1 MRLILFLILIT
12 AATSCDKLAFTKSDD
27 NNQLDTIVDFT
38 TVDFYPSFKA
48 CDTLI
53 DKNTKADC
61 FRNTIH
67 QKIGAELQKYSF
79 IIKDSIDEIIYVD
92 LIINANG
99 EVLFDELESSD
110 SIKKQLPELDSIIK
124 ISVQRMDKIYP
135 AVKRGIPV
143 TSKYKLPIRILLKD

>member
-1 MRLILFLILIT
+1 VRLILFLILIT
-12 AATSCDKLAFTKSDD
+12 TATSCDKLPFTKSNDTI
-27 NNQLDTIVDFT
+27 QLDTIVDFT

-79 IIKDSIDEIIYVD
+79 TIKDSIDETIYVD
-92 LIINANG
+92 LVINAHG
-99 EVLFDELESSD
+99 EVLFDELESSIA
-110 SIKKQLPELDSIIK
+110 IKNQLPELDSIIK
-124 ISVQRMDKIYP
+124 ISVQKIDTIYP
-135 AVKRGIPV
+135 AIKRGIPV
-143 TSKYKLPIRILLKD
+143 TTKYKLPIRILLKE